1 MFTPQKNAG
10 RFWWFDEYLFK
21 RVETST
27 IYYWHFVYFLQMY
40 FLKQKT
46 KDFQIWYRAN
56 YYIIYITFI
65 ALSQDGCLIC
75 LPSSGLSGVI
85 LSTERS
91 VGACVVNL
99 YKHGVLLVFDDGWFG
114 FIFLWW
120 TNLTFSTEIWVVCW
134 DDVELFTWSP
144 SPEKKKKTWKNS
156 ATGCFGESC
165 QNDFLQCSQWKDL
178 SETRCWIKANTL
190 KKCHPFRGMSLI

>member
-144 SPEKKKKTWKNS
+144 SPEKKKKKTEKTQQQGVLGNPAKMTSFNVLNEKTWVKQGVGLKQTLWRN
-156 ATGCFGESC
+156 ATLLEGC
-165 QNDFLQCSQWKDL
+165 
-178 SETRCWIKANTL
+178 
-190 KKCHPFRGMSLI
+190 P